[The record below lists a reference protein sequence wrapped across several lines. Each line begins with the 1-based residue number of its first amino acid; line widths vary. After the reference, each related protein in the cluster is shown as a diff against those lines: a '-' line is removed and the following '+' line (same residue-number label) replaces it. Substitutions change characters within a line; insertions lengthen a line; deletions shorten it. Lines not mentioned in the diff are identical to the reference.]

1 MLWRTHWG
9 NQRRLTSPDPVPGSF
24 CPSFHL
30 TFLHYNY
37 KINAL
42 DVLARKGVTVAPRL
56 LDPEIEKSFLELP
69 RGEREALSGAISGV
83 ARVLL
88 GGSSEDIAALENKLR
103 RNQENEQHSDSLEE
117 LEVRNKLRVFARYR
131 EIEERSLSGT
141 ELRERLG
148 VSRQRLGQL
157 RKEERLLGVRL
168 PIRREVY
175 YPLWQFGEDGRP
187 LEAMPRLIEAAEEAG
202 LGALALDALMTN
214 PGAAESEAGGAT
226 LADLLRSG
234 DPETDEYVL
243 GVVRAALSGGA

>member
-1 MLWRTHWG
+1 M
-9 NQRRLTSPDPVPGSF
+9 V
-24 CPSFHL
+24 
-30 TFLHYNY
+30 
-37 KINAL
+37 
-42 DVLARKGVTVAPRL
+42 PRL
-56 LDPEIEKSFLELP
+56 LDPEVEKSFLELP
-69 RGEREALSGAISGV
+69 RGEREALSGAISGF

-88 GGSSEDIAALENKLR
+88 GGSSEDIVALENKLR
-103 RNQENEQHSDSLEE
+103 RDRESDSDSLEE

-131 EIEERSLSGT
+131 GIEERSLSGT

-175 YPLWQFGEDGRP
+175 YPLWQFGEDGKP
-187 LEAMPRLIEAAEEAG
+187 LEAMPRLITAAEETG

-214 PGAAESEAGGAT
+214 PTAVDNGET
-226 LADLLRSG
+226 LAELLRSG
-234 DPETDEYVL
+234 DPEAEEYAL

>member
-1 MLWRTHWG
+1 M
-9 NQRRLTSPDPVPGSF
+9 
-24 CPSFHL
+24 
-30 TFLHYNY
+30 
-37 KINAL
+37 
-42 DVLARKGVTVAPRL
+42 APRL

-69 RGEREALSGAISGV
+69 RGEREVLSGAISGV
-83 ARVLL
+83 ARILL

-103 RNQENEQHSDSLEE
+103 RGRENDSDSLEE

-187 LEAMPRLIEAAEEAG
+187 LEAMPRLIETSEEAG
-202 LGALALDALMTN
+202 LGALVLDALMTN
-214 PGAAESEAGGAT
+214 PAAVGAGDGET
-226 LADLLRSG
+226 PADLLRSG
-234 DPETDEYVL
+234 DPEAEEYVL

>member
-1 MLWRTHWG
+1 M
-9 NQRRLTSPDPVPGSF
+9 V
-24 CPSFHL
+24 
-30 TFLHYNY
+30 
-37 KINAL
+37 
-42 DVLARKGVTVAPRL
+42 PRL
-56 LDPEIEKSFLELP
+56 LDPEVEKSFLELP
-69 RGEREALSGAISGV
+69 RGEREALSGAISGF

-88 GGSSEDIAALENKLR
+88 SGSSEDIVALENKLR
-103 RNQENEQHSDSLEE
+103 RDQESDSDSLEE

-131 EIEERSLSGT
+131 GIEERSLSGT

-175 YPLWQFGEDGRP
+175 YPLWQFGEDGKP
-187 LEAMPRLIEAAEEAG
+187 LEAMPRLIEAAEETG

-214 PGAAESEAGGAT
+214 PTTVDNGET
-226 LADLLRSG
+226 LVVLLRSG
-234 DPETDEYVL
+234 DPEAEEYAL

>member
-1 MLWRTHWG
+1 MA
-9 NQRRLTSPDPVPGSF
+9 Q
-24 CPSFHL
+24 
-30 TFLHYNY
+30 
-37 KINAL
+37 
-42 DVLARKGVTVAPRL
+42 RL

-69 RGEREALSGAISGV
+69 RGEQEALSGAISGV

-88 GGSSEDIAALENKLR
+88 GGSSEDIAALENELR
-103 RNQENEQHSDSLEE
+103 RGRENDSASLEE

-148 VSRQRLGQL
+148 ASRQRLGQL
-157 RKEERLLGVRL
+157 RKEERLLGARL

-187 LEAMPRLIEAAEEAG
+187 LEAMPRLIEASAEVG
-202 LGALALDALMTN
+202 LGALALDSLMTN
-214 PGAAESEAGGAT
+214 PGAVESETGGAT

-234 DPETDEYVL
+234 DPEAEEYVL
-243 GVVRAALSGGA
+243 GAVRAALSGGA

>member
-1 MLWRTHWG
+1 MA
-9 NQRRLTSPDPVPGSF
+9 PG
-24 CPSFHL
+24 
-30 TFLHYNY
+30 
-37 KINAL
+37 
-42 DVLARKGVTVAPRL
+42 L

-69 RGEREALSGAISGV
+69 RSEREALSGAISGV

-88 GGSSEDIAALENKLR
+88 GGSSEDIAALESKLR
-103 RNQENEQHSDSLEE
+103 RGRENDSDSLEE

-175 YPLWQFGEDGRP
+175 YPLWQFGVDGRP
-187 LEAMPRLIEAAEEAG
+187 LEAMPRLIEASEEAG

-214 PGAAESEAGGAT
+214 PGAVESEAGEST
-226 LADLLRSG
+226 LADLLRSR
-234 DPETDEYVL
+234 DPEAEEYVL
-243 GVVRAALSGGA
+243 GAVRAALSGGA